1 MVIKM
6 KTENQEELINDEGDA
21 LAETLADLPVTD
33 EQARHAKGGPDDMPI
48 ETVSLNYGNLPVR
61 FRQ

>member
-6 KTENQEELINDEGDA
+6 KTENQEEFNNKGDA

-61 FRQ
+61 LRQ